1 MDACIGDR
9 ECPFSSAAPVGGALR
24 AFINVSLIQLMME
37 KKSMWPLSALKEAMY
52 RDITVYILK
61 EAGKGYR
68 DETAKE

>member
-1 MDACIGDR
+1 
-9 ECPFSSAAPVGGALR
+9 
-24 AFINVSLIQLMME
+24 
-37 KKSMWPLSALKEAMY
+37 MWPLSALKEAMY